1 MKRRYYLKGFV
12 RGVGLGMILTALIM
26 GLTMDAGKPMTDAE
40 VRAKALQ
47 LGMVDP
53 GSLSLSNVGTSSG
66 GGDSDALADLDAS
79 PSPSPAGTETPQPTE
94 GAGTETAQPSEDA
107 GTETPQPSEG
117 AGTETPQPSED
128 AGTETPQPTEGAGTE
143 TAQPSEGVET
153 EMPQPSDVGTVR
165 IVIVRGDNS
174 YTVSRRLQEAGLV
187 ENARE
192 FDSYLVD
199 NGYSK
204 SIRTGTYDIPL
215 GADWEDIIYIIT

>member
-66 GGDSDALADLDAS
+66 GGDSDSLAALDAS
-79 PSPSPAGTETPQPTE
+79 PSPSPAGTETPQPSE
-94 GAGTETAQPSEDA
+94 GAE
-107 GTETPQPSEG
+107 TETPQPSEG
-117 AGTETPQPSED
+117 AETETPQPSEAAGTETPQPSED
-128 AGTETPQPTEGAGTE
+128 AGTETPQPPEGAGTE
-143 TAQPSEGVET
+143 T
-153 EMPQPSDVGTVR
+153 PQPSDVGTVR

>member
-66 GGDSDALADLDAS
+66 GGDSDSLAALDAS
-79 PSPSPAGTETPQPTE
+79 PSPSPAGT
-94 GAGTETAQPSEDA
+94 
-107 GTETPQPSEG
+107 
-117 AGTETPQPSED
+117 GTETPQPSED
-128 AGTETPQPTEGAGTE
+128 AGTETAQPLEGAETE
-143 TAQPSEGVET
+143 TAQPPEDAGTETPQTTESAET
-153 EMPQPSDVGTVR
+153 ETPQTTEGAETETAQPSDVGTVR

-192 FDSYLVD
+192 FDAYLVD

>member
-1 MKRRYYLKGFV
+1 MKRRYYLKGFI

-53 GSLSLSNVGTSSG
+53 DSLSLSNVGTSSG
-66 GGDSDALADLDAS
+66 GGDSDSLAALGAS
-79 PSPSPAGTETPQPTE
+79 PSPSPAGT
-94 GAGTETAQPSEDA
+94 
-107 GTETPQPSEG
+107 
-117 AGTETPQPSED
+117 GTETPQPSED
-128 AGTETPQPTEGAGTE
+128 AGTETPRTPEDAGTE
-143 TAQPSEGVET
+143 TAQPPEDAET
-153 EMPQPSDVGTVR
+153 ETAQPSDVGTVR

-192 FDSYLVD
+192 FDAYLVD

>member
-12 RGVGLGMILTALIM
+12 RGVGLGMILTALVM

-66 GGDSDALADLDAS
+66 GGDSDSLAALDAS
-79 PSPSPAGTETPQPTE
+79 PSPSPAGT
-94 GAGTETAQPSEDA
+94 G
-107 GTETPQPSEG
+107 TPQPSEG
-117 AGTETPQPSED
+117 AETPQPPEDAETETPQPSED
-128 AGTETPQPTEGAGTE
+128 AGTETAQPSEGAETETVQPPEEAGTE
-143 TAQPSEGVET
+143 TAQPPEDAET
-153 EMPQPSDVGTVR
+153 ESPQPSDVGTDR

-192 FDSYLVD
+192 FDAYLVD

>member
-66 GGDSDALADLDAS
+66 GGDSDSFAALDAS
-79 PSPSPAGTETPQPTE
+79 PSPSPAGT
-94 GAGTETAQPSEDA
+94 
-107 GTETPQPSEG
+107 
-117 AGTETPQPSED
+117 GTETPQPSED
-128 AGTETPQPTEGAGTE
+128 AGTETPRTPEDAGTE
-143 TAQPSEGVET
+143 TAQPPEDAET
-153 EMPQPSDVGTVR
+153 ETAQPSDVGTVR

-192 FDSYLVD
+192 FDAYLVD